1 MRNKWVALILCIL
14 LGYFV
19 GHKFYEGKAGM
30 GILYIFTFGLFGI
43 GVIVD
48 FITILLKPNPYYVSL
63 DFWAKTAVEQR
74 PSLLKSIV
82 DGMEN
87 LMDKKRFKNRI
98 MFIKLAEKM
107 ESDGKRKDFL
117 SGKVD
122 NNAFLW

>member
-1 MRNKWVALILCIL
+1 
-14 LGYFV
+14 
-19 GHKFYEGKAGM
+19 
-30 GILYIFTFGLFGI
+30 
-43 GVIVD
+43 
-48 FITILLKPNPYYVSL
+48 
-63 DFWAKTAVEQR
+63 
-74 PSLLKSIV
+74 V